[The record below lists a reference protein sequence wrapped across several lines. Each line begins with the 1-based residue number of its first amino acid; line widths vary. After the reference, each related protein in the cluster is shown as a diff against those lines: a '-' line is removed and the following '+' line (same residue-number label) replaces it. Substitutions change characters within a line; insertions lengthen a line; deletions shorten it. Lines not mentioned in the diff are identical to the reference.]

1 MTRRA
6 IAAAVIVS
14 IGTAGGVISGQ
25 IYQAKQKPRYLIGH
39 SISFACVAL
48 QTVLIV
54 ILRLI
59 LMLINRHRD
68 QLNDEQKKQQIDKYG
83 DEQSA
88 GDRHP
93 DFRYTL

>member
-14 IGTAGGVISGQ
+14 IGTTGGVISGQ

-48 QTVLIV
+48 QTILIIV
-54 ILRLI
+54 LRLI
-59 LMLINRHRD
+59 LMIINRRREK
-68 QLNDEQKKQQIDKYG
+68 LNDEQKQEQIHKYG

-88 GDRHP
+88 GDHHP

>member
-14 IGTAGGVISGQ
+14 IGTTGGVISGQ

-48 QTVLIV
+48 QTVLII

-59 LMLINRHRD
+59 FMMINRHRD
-68 QLNDEQKKQQIDKYG
+68 KLSEEEKQKQIEKYG
-83 DEQSA
+83 DEQAA

-93 DFRYTL
+93 NFRYTL